1 MLDLEI
7 DADLLLRIG
16 DALDA
21 VVKETVSTRRAIQDS
36 TTRANTYRM
45 YGSATADTS
54 GNALIVLD
62 ACPQGYRW
70 VVRHVVVGGVT
81 WETTAAGNAQLL
93 VTSSPPTNNVDGP
106 VSLANVVDATN
117 NPGASAGTGLPSIA
131 FYDEGDMIVL
141 QPGEWLC
148 VYVYGGTSAQQYVAT
163 ARVDRHALTDP
174 RRLD

>member
-21 VVKETVSTRRAIQDS
+21 VVKETTSTRRAIQDS
-36 TTRANTYRM
+36 TTRANTYKM
-45 YGSATADTS
+45 VGSATADTA

-62 ACPQGYRW
+62 SCPQGQRW
-70 VVRHVVVGGVT
+70 VVRKVVVGGVT
-81 WETTAAGNAQLL
+81 WATTAAGNALLL
-93 VTSSPPTNNVDGP
+93 VTSSPPANVDAP
-106 VSLANVVDATN
+106 ISLVNVEDATN
-117 NPGASAGTGLPSIA
+117 NPGAGAGTGLPSIA

-141 QPGEWLC
+141 APNEWLC
-148 VYVYGGTSAQQYVAT
+148 VYVYGGTSTQVYMAT
-163 ARVDRHALTDP
+163 ARVDRHFLADP

>member
-21 VVKETVSTRRAIQDS
+21 VVKETTTTRRAIQDS

-54 GNALIVLD
+54 GNALIILD

-81 WETTAAGNAQLL
+81 WATAAAGNALL
-93 VTSSPPTNNVDGP
+93 LTTSSPPANADAP
-106 VSLANVVDATN
+106 VSLQNVVDATN
-117 NPGASAGTGLPSIA
+117 NPGAGAGTGLPSIA

-141 QPGEWLC
+141 QAGEWLC
-148 VYVYGGTSAQQYVAT
+148 VYVYGGTSTQQYVAT
-163 ARVDRHALTDP
+163 ARVDRHLLADP